1 MIRRPPRSTLTDT
14 LFPYTTLFRASG
26 GFSDTNTLQ
35 QGRDLLDI
43 VASLRT
49 GEGMRALSPSGV
61 LSTGADAA
69 TAVRGAGAT
78 AALPTLLMGSSR
90 GSMATGWAMTA
101 NFDKDCDYD
110 LAARGCAPPRRDT
123 AIKGA
128 LPVAAN

>member
-1 MIRRPPRSTLTDT
+1 M
-14 LFPYTTLFRASG
+14 SG

-61 LSTGADAA
+61 LSTGAAAA

-78 AALPTLLMGSSR
+78 AALPTLLMGRSR
-90 GSMATGWAMTA
+90 GSMATGWAIPA
-101 NFDKDCDYD
+101 NYDQDCAYP
-110 LAARGCAPPRRDT
+110 LAAIGRPPPRADP
-123 AIKGA
+123 A
-128 LPVAAN
+128 